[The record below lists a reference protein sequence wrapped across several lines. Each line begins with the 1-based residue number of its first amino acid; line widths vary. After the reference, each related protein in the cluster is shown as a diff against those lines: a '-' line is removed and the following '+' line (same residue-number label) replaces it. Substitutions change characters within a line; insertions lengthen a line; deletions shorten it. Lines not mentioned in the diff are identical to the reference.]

1 MPARHTGLHMELHDP
16 YRAPSTAA
24 PPPLP
29 AAQGPVDMAAIAFNS
44 EGRQTTAATIAAGY
58 SSGLIVR
65 RWFATIID
73 SVALALIF
81 VVPNALLRESLAQV
95 FLSVSLLLLVAYF
108 PVMETQLG
116 GSLGKLA
123 TGTRVVN
130 LQGARPSW
138 GQSIIRTLMRLIE
151 VNPALIGGIPAGIA
165 VLASKHHQRLGDMM
179 AHTYVLLREDI
190 DRVRRASRPGAAQ
203 A

>member
-16 YRAPSTAA
+16 YRAPSTTA

-29 AAQGPVDMAAIAFNS
+29 AAQGPVDMTAITFSS
-44 EGRQTTAATIAAGY
+44 EGRQLTAATIAAGY
-58 SSGLIVR
+58 SSSLVVR
-65 RWFATIID
+65 RWLATIID
-73 SVALALIF
+73 SMVFALVFF
-81 VVPNALLRESLAQV
+81 VPGVLLRETLAQTV
-95 FLSVSLLLLVAYF
+95 MPFLLLLLVAYY

-130 LQGARPSW
+130 LQGGWPSW
-138 GQSIIRTLMRLIE
+138 WQSIIRTLMRLIE
-151 VNPALIGGIPAGIA
+151 VNPMLIGGIPAGIA
-165 VLASKHHQRLGDMM
+165 ALVSRHHQRLGDMM
-179 AHTYVLLREDI
+179 ARTYVLHREDI
-190 DRVRRASRPGAAQ
+190 DRVRRSSRGIAA